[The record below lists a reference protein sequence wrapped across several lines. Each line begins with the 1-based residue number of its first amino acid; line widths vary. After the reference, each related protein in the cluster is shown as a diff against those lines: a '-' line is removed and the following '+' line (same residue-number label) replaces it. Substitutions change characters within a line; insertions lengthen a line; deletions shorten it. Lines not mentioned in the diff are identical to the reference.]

1 MIKTLLTTSWEDV
14 LNMDILLK
22 CNNEKH
28 VIQVKSSEFE
38 NELESTI
45 LVYYNVYNNMPM
57 ILVRLF
63 NGAPDCEPEI
73 VDGFTVTKSEVND
86 DDKDLEHVYV
96 LSDLKQALQE

>member
-45 LVYYNVYNNMPM
+45 LYACLTAHLIVN
-57 ILVRLF
+57 LRL
-63 NGAPDCEPEI
+63 
-73 VDGFTVTKSEVND
+73 
-86 DDKDLEHVYV
+86 
-96 LSDLKQALQE
+96 LKGLQ

>member
-45 LVYYNVYNNMPM
+45 SN
-57 ILVRLF
+57 
-63 NGAPDCEPEI
+63 
-73 VDGFTVTKSEVND
+73 KSRS
-86 DDKDLEHVYV
+86 KT
-96 LSDLKQALQE
+96 

>member
-1 MIKTLLTTSWEDV
+1 MIKTLFTTSWEDV

-45 LVYYNVYNNMPM
+45 LVYYNVYNNSESSKK
-57 ILVRLF
+57 LLLF
-63 NGAPDCEPEI
+63 FI
-73 VDGFTVTKSEVND
+73 MVK
-86 DDKDLEHVYV
+86 LY
-96 LSDLKQALQE
+96 